1 MPGARM
7 ARIRSGHSG
16 QPHSELAIGI
26 STDDSRAAHTG
37 LAKLTPLVA
46 PISVELGLQ
55 TPYLQRMELSTT
67 PPDLSLG
74 LERCS
79 GCPIRHRAVCSYS
92 SPAELVRLDDAKYY
106 RDFEPGS
113 EIVGESE
120 PMSFVGSVVSGVVA
134 LHKSLEDG
142 RRQMVGLLFASDFV
156 GRPKRDV
163 APYEA
168 VAVTDVRMC
177 LFRRGEFERIMQES
191 RALERRLLEMTL
203 DELDAAREWLV
214 LLGRKT
220 ARERVA
226 SFLVILSRRGAFLL
240 KKPMA
245 NGLVVEL
252 PLTREAIAEYL
263 GLTIETV
270 SRQFTLMRK
279 DGLIELIDR
288 RSIQIADMG
297 ALLELA
303 GIDGTEP
310 LSALGS

>member
-1 MPGARM
+1 M
-7 ARIRSGHSG
+7 ALHS
-16 QPHSELAIGI
+16 
-26 STDDSRAAHTG
+26 
-37 LAKLTPLVA
+37 
-46 PISVELGLQ
+46 
-55 TPYLQRMELSTT
+55 T
-67 PPDLSLG
+67 PPDLSQG
-74 LERCS
+74 LERCG

-92 SPAELVRLDDAKYY
+92 SPAELVRLDDAKFY
-106 RDFEPGS
+106 RDFEPGT
-113 EIVGESE
+113 EIVGEGE

-142 RRQMVGLLFASDFV
+142 RRQMVGLLFPSDFI
-156 GRPKRDV
+156 GRPMRKF

-177 LFRRGEFERIMQES
+177 LFRRSVFETIMQDS
-191 RALERRLLEMTL
+191 RSLEHRVLEMTL
-203 DELDAAREWLV
+203 DELDAARDWLV

-226 SFLVILSRRGAFLL
+226 SFLVILARRDAFLR
-240 KKPMA
+240 KATMS
-245 NGLVVEL
+245 NGMLVAL

-279 DGLIELIDR
+279 AGLIESQDR
-288 RSIQIADMG
+288 RSVEITDLD

-303 GIDGTEP
+303 GHDAPEP
-310 LSALGS
+310 NAALGS